1 MAKATPSMS
10 SGGGVAA
17 MWAVFD
23 RYKPLLVPVGVI
35 GMIAVIVVPL
45 PTFVMDGLI
54 AANIG
59 VAALILMT
67 VIFVK
72 SPLEFSVFPSVLLGT
87 TLMRLVLNIAT
98 TRMILSADA
107 STGDAAAGKVIE
119 AFAEFVTGS
128 SVVVGVI
135 LFLILIIVQFV
146 VITKGATRISEVAAR
161 FTLDGM
167 PGKQM
172 AIDADLNA
180 GLIDEQQARA
190 RREQISQEADFYGAM
205 DGAAKFVRGDAVAGI
220 IITLVNIIGG
230 FAVGVAIN
238 GMLVGDAVEVFTRLT
253 VGDGLVSQLP
263 ALVISIAAALIVTR
277 SGSRADLGEELTGQ
291 LATRSSALWITSAFL
306 GAMSLTGLPATPM
319 LTLAGIIGT
328 VAWFAGK
335 NEKSA
340 AKKVEAKKNN
350 DAKAAP
356 PDTAPIEQ
364 ALHVD
369 MLELEV
375 GYQLVELVDTTRGG
389 DLLERITMIRRT
401 LAAEQGMVMPPVR
414 IRDNMQLGPNEY
426 RVKIRGNAVATGQVY
441 PGKYL
446 AMDGGL
452 GDPDAPPLPGIR
464 TKEPAFGLDAVW
476 IDAGLR
482 DLAEQQN
489 CTAVDAT
496 SVLSTHLTEVVKN
509 HAAEMLDFEETTNL
523 ITQLREKAPKLCDAV
538 LGPAGTQ
545 TEPPLIKT
553 NQLQTVL
560 ENLLQERVP
569 IRDLASIVETLGQWG
584 TRTKDLDVLTEYVRN
599 ELRRTI
605 CTQYAVVEAGTDE
618 SGLQL
623 GPNITKLYC
632 VSLDPALE
640 DLINGYIDR
649 GEQGTSLTLP
659 PAVANRVTAALLE
672 ECQTLMNAGRHP
684 VVLASPQV
692 RAQVRRLIEPHL
704 PTCAVLGYNEVSK
717 GVEVESMGLVQ
728 FDAQTSAGVAGGQD
742 DGPRASSSQDANRM
756 GGGESNKL
764 AGVGPGTGRDER
776 VGGRR

>member
-1 MAKATPSMS
+1 MATTIPAS
-10 SGGGVAA
+10 SSGGVAA
-17 MWAVFD
+17 FWAVFE
-23 RYKPLLVPVGVI
+23 RYKPLLVPIAVI

-45 PTFVMDGLI
+45 PIFLMDALI

-59 VAALILMT
+59 IAALILMT

-87 TLMRLVLNIAT
+87 TLLRLVLNIAT

-107 STGDAAAGKVIE
+107 GSGGAAAGKVIE
-119 AFAEFVTGS
+119 AFAEFVAGS

-180 GLIDEQQARA
+180 GLIDEQGAKA

-205 DGAAKFVRGDAVAGI
+205 DGAAKFVRGDAIAGI
-220 IITLVNIIGG
+220 IITLVNILGG
-230 FAVGVAIN
+230 FAVGVALS
-238 GMLVGDAVEVFTRLT
+238 GMPVGEAVEVFTRLT
-253 VGDGLVSQLP
+253 IGDGLVSQLP

-291 LATRSSALWITSAFL
+291 LATRSSALWITAGFL
-306 GAMSLTGLPATPM
+306 AAMSLTGLPATPM
-319 LTLAGIIGT
+319 LTLAAIIGT
-328 VAWFAGK
+328 VAFFAGR
-335 NEKSA
+335 NEKEAQA
-340 AKKVEAKKNN
+340 AATTKQAEE
-350 DAKAAP
+350 AKAAP
-356 PDTAPIEQ
+356 PDQMPIEQ

-369 MLELEV
+369 TLELEV

-389 DLLERITMIRRT
+389 DLLERITMTRRT
-401 LAAEQGMVMPPVR
+401 LAAEQGLVMPPVR

-426 RVKIRGNAVATGQVY
+426 CVKIRGNAVATGQVY

-452 GDPDAPPLPGIR
+452 GDPDAEPLPGIR

-509 HAAEMLDFEETTNL
+509 HAAEMLDYEETTNL
-523 ITQLREKAPKLCDAV
+523 VTQLREKAPKLCEAV

-553 NQLQTVL
+553 NELQAVL
-560 ENLLQERVP
+560 QNLLRERVP
-569 IRDLASIVETLGQWG
+569 IRDLASIVETLGQWA

-623 GPNITKLYC
+623 GPNVTKLYC

-640 DLINGYIDR
+640 DLINGYIER

-659 PAVANRVTAALLE
+659 PAVANRVTAALLQ

-692 RAQVRRLIEPHL
+692 RAQVRGLIEPHL

-717 GVEVESMGLVQ
+717 GVEVESLGLVQ
-728 FDAQTSAGVAGGQD
+728 LENQASAGVAGGQD
-742 DGPRASSSQDANRM
+742 DDLNAVSQDADSM
-756 GGGESNKL
+756 GGGNVNETV
-764 AGVGPGTGRDER
+764 GVGGAGIGGTR
-776 VGGRR
+776 